1 MTTSTGRN
9 TLKRAAMGG
18 AALVALV
25 AGTAAAEPVEFAIAP
40 GALGKALN
48 DFSMQ
53 SDREILV
60 SSELVSGK
68 QSAGV
73 KGSYEPEEALG
84 KLLAGAGLNYRLTSS
99 NVFLVDAPKAAAAP
113 TPAQAEIIGEGAEE
127 TEPEVLETPAS
138 APADSERREQV
149 IVVVGTHIQGARTTD
164 ALPVT
169 VIGEEQLAAIGA
181 DSGDDLF
188 RSIPQMGDVTFN
200 SGYLPQ
206 SSNAA
211 RGDVGSV
218 NLRNLGIGNTLV
230 LLNGRRVVQHPTSRA
245 NENLVPVLT
254 YNTNA
259 IPTAGVRR
267 VEVLR
272 DGAAAIYGAD
282 AVAGVVNTVLREVNN
297 GGDLTIQ
304 YGGAEGTDLT
314 QLDINGTFGTD
325 FAGGK
330 GNVSAFLGFTDRSE
344 LSTTDQEWTAT
355 ADRRGFFLGTS
366 LEGIGTL
373 NRTSTISSWGNFATV
388 GTGTVTQNGTAL
400 TTGAGAFAIIP
411 SANGNCRT
419 SLGNGIC
426 IRSGTRATTGA
437 DANTRYDWHAIG
449 TTLLPETERINL
461 FSTARYDF
469 DNGISAFGELGY
481 YQAET
486 SALQVSP
493 TILSAA
499 RITVPAS
506 NYWNP
511 FGPVTFA
518 DGSPNPNRLP
528 GLNISP
534 DGAAVSLTSYRFDDF
549 GLSQVD
555 VENDQFRILGG
566 LRGEWNSFDW
576 ETALVYSEASVRDA
590 QDGVSST
597 RIQEALSWSTPDAY
611 NPFNG
616 GNPNDPSGLDTT
628 ISNAAA
634 LDYARVRTVRDSR
647 TTLAYWDL
655 KLTKNDLFALPGG
668 DVGMATGIEV
678 RRDTQRDDR
687 DPHVDGTFTFT
698 DIVTG
703 LVSPSDLVGTS
714 DTPDTK
720 GDRTVGAAFVEFAVP
735 LVSPEMSIPLM
746 QSLEMQLAGRY
757 ENYSDFGDIA
767 KPKVALGW
775 TVIEGLRFRGSW
787 AQAFRAPN
795 LEQINATVVSR
806 SNTRT
811 DWVRCQADLEAG
823 RITSFAACNN
833 QGFATTGRRAGNPD
847 LEAETADTWTVG
859 TVIQPRIL
867 PDDVGSVTFTADLW
881 NVEQEGLVGI
891 YGEGNALILDYL
903 LRMRGSSNPD
913 VVRADPTA
921 DEIAAFAGTSL
932 APVGRVLFVN
942 DAYRNLQP
950 QTVRGVDVSANVA
963 LDRTPIGRL
972 NFDVNVARLL
982 EYERM
987 ASPDIQALIDARD
1000 AGEINSGTIITG
1012 GGDLLRQDGSP
1023 RWKWNA
1029 SATWQPTDAITFGAY
1044 TQYVGSFIDTGVI
1057 DQLGRN
1063 WEVEDQRTVNL
1074 YGQYEFSEGLISDT
1088 RIRLGVRNIEDKL
1101 PPMDSSSTG
1110 YNGALYQPYGRYWY
1124 ASIRKSF

>member
-1 MTTSTGRN
+1 MTTNTGRVS
-9 TLKRAAMGG
+9 LRLAAMSG
-18 AALVALV
+18 AALAALT
-25 AGTAAAEPVEFAIAP
+25 AGSAAADPVEFVLAAGAP
-40 GALGKALN
+40 GKALN
-48 DFSMQ
+48 GFSGQ
-53 SDREILV
+53 SDRA
-60 SSELVSGK
+60 SSSNV
-68 QSAGV
+68 
-73 KGSYEPEEALG
+73 
-84 KLLAGAGLNYRLTSS
+84 LLAGAAKP
-99 NVFLVDAPKAAAAP
+99 LVI
-113 TPAQAEIIGEGAEE
+113 PASQTAESAGEGAEKSGP
-127 TEPEVLETPAS
+127 EPVSIPEDTQANPEK
-138 APADSERREQV
+138 REQV
-149 IVVVGTHIQGARTTD
+149 IVVVGSHIQGARTTD

-169 VIGEEQLAAIGA
+169 VIGEEQIAAIA
-181 DSGDDLF
+181 AASGDDLF

-200 SGYLPQ
+200 STYLPQ

-230 LLNGRRVVQHPTSRA
+230 LLNGRRMVQHPTSRA

-282 AVAGVVNTVLREVNN
+282 AVAGVVNTVLREVRR
-297 GGDLTIQ
+297 GGDITVQ
-304 YGGAEGTDLT
+304 YGGAEGTDHT
-314 QLDINGTFGTD
+314 QFDINGTFGTD

-330 GNVSAFLGFTDRSE
+330 GNVSAFLGYTTRTE
-344 LSTTDQEWTAT
+344 LSTTDQDWTAT
-355 ADRRGFFLGTS
+355 ANRSGFFLGTS
-366 LEGIGTL
+366 LQGIGTL
-373 NRTSTISSWGNFATV
+373 DRTSTISSWGNFSTV
-388 GTGTVTQNGTAL
+388 GTGTVLRNGTAL
-400 TTGAGAFAIIP
+400 TTAAGAFAIIP
-411 SANGNCRT
+411 SVNGNCRA

-426 IRSGTRATTGA
+426 IRTGTRATGGA
-437 DANTRYDWHAIG
+437 DANTRYDGNAIG
-449 TTLLPETERINL
+449 TTLVPELDRINL
-461 FSTARYDF
+461 FTTARYDF
-469 DNGISAFGELGY
+469 DNGLTAFGELGY

-486 SALQVSP
+486 HALQVSP
-493 TILSAA
+493 TILAAA

-518 DGSPNPNRLP
+518 NGTANPNRLS

-534 DGAAVSLTSYRFDDF
+534 NGVPITLVSYRFDDF
-549 GLSQVD
+549 GLSAVD
-555 VENDQFRILGG
+555 VENDQYRILGG
-566 LRGEWNSFDW
+566 LRGQWGTFDW
-576 ETALVYSEASVRDA
+576 ETALVYSEASVRDM

-616 GNPNDPSGLDTT
+616 GDVSNPGGPDTT
-628 ISNAAA
+628 RSSAAA
-634 LDYARVRTVRDSR
+634 LDYARIRTVRDSR
-647 TTLAYWDL
+647 TTLAQWDF
-655 KLTKNDLFALPGG
+655 KLTKTDLFTLPGG
-668 DVGMATGIEV
+668 DIGMATGVEV

-687 DPHVDGTFTFT
+687 DPHVDGTYTFT
-698 DIVTG
+698 DTVTG
-703 LVSPSDLVGTS
+703 IVSPSDLVGTS
-714 DTPDTK
+714 DTPDTR
-720 GDRTVGAAFVEFAVP
+720 GERTVGAAYIELAVP
-735 LVSPEMSIPLM
+735 LVSPEMNIPLVEG
-746 QSLEMQLAGRY
+746 LEMQVAGRF

-775 TVIEGLRFRGSW
+775 TVFEGLRFRGSW

-795 LEQINATVVSR
+795 LEQVNATVVSR

-823 RITSFAACNN
+823 RITSFAACN

-847 LEAETADTWTVG
+847 LQAETADTWTVG
-859 TVIQPRIL
+859 TVIQPRIM
-867 PDDVGSVTFTADLW
+867 PPDVGSITFTADLW

-913 VVRADPTA
+913 VIRAAPTA

-932 APVGRVLFVN
+932 APVGRVLYVN

-950 QTVRGVDVSANVA
+950 QTVRGIDVSANFA

-987 ASPDIQALIDARD
+987 ASPDIQALIDARA
-1000 AGEINSGTIITG
+1000 AGEINPGTIITG
-1012 GGDLLRQDGSP
+1012 GGNLLRQDGSP
-1023 RWKWNA
+1023 EWKWNA
-1029 SATWQPTDAITFGAY
+1029 AVTWQPTEAITLGAY
-1044 TQYVGSFIDTGVI
+1044 TQYTGSYIDTTVI
-1057 DQLGRN
+1057 DQIGRN
-1063 WEVEDQRTVNL
+1063 LEVDGQRTVNL
-1074 YGQYEFSEGLISDT
+1074 YGQYEFSGGIAANT
-1088 RIRLGVRNIEDKL
+1088 RLRLGVRNIEDKV
-1101 PPMDSSSTG
+1101 PPMDSSSAG
-1110 YNGALYQPYGRYWY
+1110 YNGALYQPFGRYWY